1 MDWQPYINMTISVV
15 FAAVGWLVRM
25 LWEAVQELKRDLR
38 DLEVKLPEEYV
49 RKNDLTEILRR
60 IDATLERIE
69 KKLDAKVDK

>member
-1 MDWQPYINMTISVV
+1 MDWQPYINMTIGAV
-15 FAAVGWLVRM
+15 FAAVGWFVRM

-60 IDATLERIE
+60 IDSALERIE

>member
-1 MDWQPYINMTISVV
+1 MDWQPYINMTIGVV
-15 FAAVGWLVRM
+15 FATVGWLVRM